1 MAKQLS
7 YFGQTDGGN
16 WPKDMKI
23 LREVL
28 PQILFDFSP
37 IIYPGKQ
44 LPQLDVSAA
53 DIVSIVRIEHF
64 IDRVSKSDQTAV
76 EFDKNLTGITCRK
89 ITLLGQDLYQLLA
102 YPRFN
107 PPQMEPGEGVKLFD
121 EVMQSLNVSQAV
133 FTQNPMHVISPSG
146 LLQGDFLNAILD
158 QIKKAT
164 RRKSY
169 KQAQDQRKKE
179 VQRIA
184 YRQAKLVTQLQ
195 ELYPN
200 LFGMYVDLLYHPDRA
215 DQVNL
220 TESSRHLQRMIELL
234 KDDPLLGK
242 SVGHY
247 WTKSYSTES
256 GYRSHLCL
264 LFDGL
269 TVPINSVGYC
279 RVLELWRESTNSA
292 ADGCIFP
299 NKIMRADSL
308 FAEIY
313 FSARKNRYLRLIP
326 SSNLPHFGISDLPRC
341 KAPKCGDQHLTGRFQ

>member
-1 MAKQLS
+1 MAKQPR
-7 YFGQTDGGN
+7 YFGHTDGRS

-23 LREVL
+23 EPEIVRR
-28 PQILFDFSP
+28 ILVDYTP
-37 IIYPGKQ
+37 IIYPGRQ
-44 LPQLDVSAA
+44 ISPVDVNPVV
-53 DIVSIVRIEHF
+53 IWSIVLIENF
-64 IDRVSKSDQTAV
+64 MDRVSKSNQAAV
-76 EFDKNLTGITCRK
+76 EFDKKLAGITCRK
-89 ITLLGQDLYQLLA
+89 INQLGQELYQLLA
-102 YPRFN
+102 YPRFT
-107 PPQMEPGEGVKLFD
+107 PPQSEPGEGFKLFD

-133 FTQNPMHVISPSG
+133 FSRNPMRVISPSG
-146 LLQGDFLNAILD
+146 LLEGDFLNVIQTQLQKD
-158 QIKKAT
+158 TCSK
-164 RRKSY
+164 RY
-169 KQAQDQRKKE
+169 KLAQEQRKRE

-184 YRQAKLVTQLQ
+184 YGQTNLVTRLQ

-215 DQVNL
+215 DEANL
-220 TESSRHLQRMIELL
+220 AESSRHLQQMIELL

-256 GYRSHLCL
+256 GYRSRLCL

-269 TVPINSVGYC
+269 TVPINSVCHG

-292 ADGCIFP
+292 GDGCVFP

-326 SSNLPHFGISDLPRC
+326 SSNHPHFGISDLPRR
-341 KAPKCGDQHLTGRFQ
+341 KGPKYGDQYLTGRFQ